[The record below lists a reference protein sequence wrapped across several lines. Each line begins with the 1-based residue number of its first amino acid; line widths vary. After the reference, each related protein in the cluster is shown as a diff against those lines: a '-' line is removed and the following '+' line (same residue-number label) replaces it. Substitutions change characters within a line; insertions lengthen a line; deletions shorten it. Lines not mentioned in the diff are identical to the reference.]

1 MKISYNLIG
10 TRHYL
15 LAKLTPFSNAQFEF
29 LRTKQAETS
38 KHLKGQLDPP
48 VRNVTFLHKGGQLD
62 PPHHDITFLHQGF
75 QLDPPV
81 RNVMFL
87 HQGGQLDPPVRDV
100 TFLQLDPPIGHV
112 TVSD

>member
-10 TRHYL
+10 TRLYL

-48 VRNVTFLHKGGQLD
+48 VRNVTFLH
-62 PPHHDITFLHQGF
+62 
-75 QLDPPV
+75 
-81 RNVMFL
+81 
-87 HQGGQLDPPVRDV
+87 QGGQLDPPVRDV
-100 TFLQLDPPIGHV
+100 TFLDLNI
-112 TVSD
+112 

>member
-10 TRHYL
+10 TRPYL

-48 VRNVTFLHKGGQLD
+48 VRN
-62 PPHHDITFLHQGF
+62 IT
-75 QLDPPV
+75 
-81 RNVMFL
+81 FL

-100 TFLQLDPPIGHV
+100 TFLQQRGQLDPPIGHV

>member
-10 TRHYL
+10 TRLYL

-48 VRNVTFLHKGGQLD
+48 VRNVTFLH
-62 PPHHDITFLHQGF
+62 
-75 QLDPPV
+75 
-81 RNVMFL
+81 
-87 HQGGQLDPPVRDV
+87 QGGQLDPPVCDV
-100 TFLQLDPPIGHV
+100 TFLQQRGQLDPPIGHV
-112 TVSD
+112 MVSD